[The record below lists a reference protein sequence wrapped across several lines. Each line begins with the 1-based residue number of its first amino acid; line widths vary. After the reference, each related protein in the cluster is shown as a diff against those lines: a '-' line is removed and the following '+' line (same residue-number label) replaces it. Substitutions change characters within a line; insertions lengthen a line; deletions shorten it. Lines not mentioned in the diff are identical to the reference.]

1 MTSEPSTALP
11 AEKVEPVTDPLYL
24 GL

>member
-11 AEKVEPVTDPLYL
+11 AEKVEPVTDLLYL

>member
-1 MTSEPSTALP
+1 MTSEPSSALP
-11 AEKVEPVTDPLYL
+11 AEKVEPVTDLLYL